1 MDLPSHSRQHIRYL
15 GYLRLLQMEYF
26 LGQSEGMALPL
37 FTEMP
42 RRGVLANLLLEGQ
55 LLKQAFFALLEK
67 KKPIL

>member
-15 GYLRLLQMEYF
+15 EYLRLLQMEYF

-42 RRGVLANLLLEGQ
+42 RRVILGSPYSPVL
-55 LLKQAFFALLEK
+55 
-67 KKPIL
+67 